1 MKTGKLWMMLTAALT
16 LLASGCGGD
25 TKQGKRETI
34 SPDTVTVMC
43 PSYSA
48 RALSDYWTE
57 EKPAFDLEVKTYPEE
72 QYYTVLKT
80 QLATGSAADILDIQL
95 SYAGPNGVEE
105 LGRAGYLEPLYDVPE
120 GYPEDN
126 PGHLLISE
134 GKVYGK
140 SSIRMMLGLGY
151 NKELFEQYH
160 LDVPACWEDFTDCCR
175 KLKESG
181 VRPLVVGGKDATVLQ
196 YGVYQIAA
204 NRLYPDHPE
213 YDKELREGE
222 AKFTD
227 PGTWD
232 EVLSEY
238 LSLFEMGFMGDDYL
252 GLKNP
257 EALDIFTSGDSAM
270 IITTSLSYS
279 SVMLPDIEG
288 SFGFM
293 PLPANKRGEP
303 LCISESLIGGFG
315 VYSGSPR
322 KEYLTEKMRDFYD
335 KLTFQDMGRQFL
347 AEEKYQD
354 CPVYPFC
361 NQGWPNEV
369 EVVME
374 NKIREYLAGGMKGD
388 ISDITEA
395 MQAELMK

>member
-1 MKTGKLWMMLTAALT
+1 M
-16 LLASGCGGD
+16 
-25 TKQGKRETI
+25 
-34 SPDTVTVMC
+34 
-43 PSYSA
+43 
-48 RALSDYWTE
+48 
-57 EKPAFDLEVKTYPEE
+57 
-72 QYYTVLKT
+72 
-80 QLATGSAADILDIQL
+80 
-95 SYAGPNGVEE
+95 EE

-232 EVLSEY
+232 EVLSE
-238 LSLFEMGFMGDDYL
+238 
-252 GLKNP
+252 
-257 EALDIFTSGDSAM
+257 
-270 IITTSLSYS
+270 
-279 SVMLPDIEG
+279 
-288 SFGFM
+288 
-293 PLPANKRGEP
+293 
-303 LCISESLIGGFG
+303 
-315 VYSGSPR
+315 
-322 KEYLTEKMRDFYD
+322 
-335 KLTFQDMGRQFL
+335 
-347 AEEKYQD
+347 
-354 CPVYPFC
+354 
-361 NQGWPNEV
+361 
-369 EVVME
+369 
-374 NKIREYLAGGMKGD
+374 
-388 ISDITEA
+388 
-395 MQAELMK
+395 